1 MDNTYFLSQSSSLTL
16 VIIISLIFAVLGI
29 YHSKKF
35 HGISNYLTA
44 NRNIELFS
52 LTTSLVASALGA
64 WILFGPVAA
73 ATWGGIGAVI
83 GYALGTAFPM
93 IFLIYFGK
101 KIRLEFPK
109 GSSLIEFMRKKFGKS
124 LFKLIL
130 LMTIFYMFIFL
141 CAEVTAVAVLINYL
155 SGTDLWITALIVLLA
170 TLTYTLYGGLR
181 ASIFTDNIQMI
192 VIGFLLLILILIIG
206 SSTGDNFS
214 FALIK
219 EKNPQLLSSSYIPSY
234 TAGLTFFIAVAATN
248 LFHQGNWQRVYAAK
262 DYYTLKSALIISFF
276 IIVPIVFLMGFV
288 GMVSF
293 SIDPS
298 ARADLGFFTLLLKEQ
313 TEMLS
318 LIIVILG
325 LALTI
330 STVDTLVNAISSL
343 FVVDGKATFN
353 LDKKT
358 DYLKISKY
366 FIIFLSLIAF
376 GVASK
381 GFDILYLFL
390 LADLFC
396 CAFVFT
402 GSFEDGTV
410 FDTNVGKDKPLVFQI
425 GMKEVIPGFEQG
437 IVGANKGSKR
447 KIKIPSMLAYGEKGA
462 GELIPPNSNLI
473 FEFKILD
480 VLSPNYEKIDSEKLE
495 NLINENAV
503 ALDIRLDNQWK
514 KTGVIKGSFQETA
527 FDINGKFNVYLMDK
541 VRALAGAESQGIE
554 LIFISHDG
562 KTAEI
567 LGNAFAEDLGFTN
580 VYVLDGGIQSWI
592 KSNKPLVSYN

>member
-1 MDNTYFLSQSSSLTL
+1 MDKTYFIEQSTSLTL
-16 VIIISLIFAVLGI
+16 VIVISLIFAVLGI

-35 HGISNYLTA
+35 GGINNYLTA
-44 NRNIELFS
+44 NRNIGLFS

-101 KIRLEFPK
+101 KIRNEFPK

-155 SGTDLWITALIVLLA
+155 SGTELWITALIVLIS

-192 VIGFLLLILILIIG
+192 VIGILLLTLISII
-206 SSTGDNFS
+206 SSSSGNNFS
-214 FALIK
+214 FEFI
-219 EKNPQLLSSSYIPSY
+219 ENKNPQLLSSSYIPSY

-262 DYYTLKSALIISFF
+262 NYQTLKSSLIISFF
-276 IIVPIVFLMGFV
+276 IIIPIVFLMGFI

-293 SIDPS
+293 SLDSSTRP
-298 ARADLGFFTLLLKEQ
+298 DLGFFTLLLKDQ
-313 TEMLS
+313 TELLS
-318 LIIVILG
+318 LLIIVLG
-325 LALTI
+325 LSLTI

-366 FIIFLSLIAF
+366 FIVFLSLIVF

-402 GSFEDGTV
+402 VFYSFY
-410 FDTNVGKDKPLVFQI
+410 
-425 GMKEVIPGFEQG
+425 
-437 IVGANKGSKR
+437 NK
-447 KIKIPSMLAYGEKGA
+447 
-462 GELIPPNSNLI
+462 
-473 FEFKILD
+473 
-480 VLSPNYEKIDSEKLE
+480 
-495 NLINENAV
+495 INE
-503 ALDIRLDNQWK
+503 
-514 KTGVIKGSFQETA
+514 KTAYIAIIIG
-527 FDINGKFNVYLMDK
+527 L
-541 VRALAGAESQGIE
+541 LAGFLMFPFPDFSKSLLVGVLMSKDLFSPFVSQS
-554 LIFISHDG
+554 LLFLSFIIA
-562 KTAEI
+562 TFLPAII
-567 LGNAFAEDLGFTN
+567 LKL
-580 VYVLDGGIQSWI
+580 
-592 KSNKPLVSYN
+592 KSN

>member
-1 MDNTYFLSQSSSLTL
+1 MDKTYFIEQSTSLTL
-16 VIIISLIFAVLGI
+16 VIVISLIFAVLGI

-35 HGISNYLTA
+35 GGINNYLTA
-44 NRNIELFS
+44 NRNIGLFS

-101 KIRLEFPK
+101 KIRDEFPK

-155 SGTDLWITALIVLLA
+155 SGTELWITALIVLMS

-192 VIGFLLLILILIIG
+192 VIGILLLILISII
-206 SSTGDNFS
+206 SSSSGNNFS
-214 FALIK
+214 FEFIEK
-219 EKNPQLLSSSYIPSY
+219 KNPQLLSSSYIPSY

-262 DYYTLKSALIISFF
+262 NYQTLKSSLIISFF
-276 IIVPIVFLMGFV
+276 IIIPIVFLMGFI

-293 SIDPS
+293 SLDSSTRP
-298 ARADLGFFTLLLKEQ
+298 DLGFFTLLLKDQ
-313 TEMLS
+313 TELLS
-318 LIIVILG
+318 LMIIVLG
-325 LALTI
+325 LSLTI

-353 LDKKT
+353 LNKKT

-366 FIIFLSLIAF
+366 FIVFLSLIAF

-402 GSFEDGTV
+402 VFYSFY
-410 FDTNVGKDKPLVFQI
+410 
-425 GMKEVIPGFEQG
+425 
-437 IVGANKGSKR
+437 NK
-447 KIKIPSMLAYGEKGA
+447 
-462 GELIPPNSNLI
+462 
-473 FEFKILD
+473 
-480 VLSPNYEKIDSEKLE
+480 V
-495 NLINENAV
+495 NE
-503 ALDIRLDNQWK
+503 
-514 KTGVIKGSFQETA
+514 
-527 FDINGKFNVYLMDK
+527 
-541 VRALAGAESQGIE
+541 
-554 LIFISHDG
+554 
-562 KTAEI
+562 KTAYIAIIIGFVAGFLLFPFPDFSKSLLVGVLMSKDLFSPFVSQSLLFLSFIIATFLPAVI
-567 LGNAFAEDLGFTN
+567 LKL
-580 VYVLDGGIQSWI
+580 
-592 KSNKPLVSYN
+592 KSN

>member
-1 MDNTYFLSQSSSLTL
+1 MDKLYFLNQSTSLTL
-16 VIIISLIFAVLGI
+16 VTAICIIFAVAGI

-35 HGISNYLTA
+35 QGINNYLTA
-44 NRNIELFS
+44 NRNIGVFS

-64 WILFGPVAA
+64 WVLFGPVAA

-83 GYALGTAFPM
+83 GYSLGTAFPM
-93 IFLIYFGK
+93 IFLIYLGK
-101 KIRLEFPK
+101 KIRSEFPK

-141 CAEVTAVAVLINYL
+141 CAEVTAVAVLINYI
-155 SGTDLWITALIVLLA
+155 SGTELWITALIVILA
-170 TLTYTLYGGLR
+170 TLSYTLYGGLR

-192 VIGFLLLILILIIG
+192 VIAVLLVILISIIS

-214 FALIK
+214 FALIN

-262 DYYTLKSALIISFF
+262 DYQTLKTSLIISFF
-276 IIVPIVFLMGFV
+276 IIVPIVFLMGFI

-298 ARADLGFFTLLLKEQ
+298 VRADLGFFTLLLKEQ

-318 LIIVILG
+318 LIIIILG

-343 FVVDGKATFN
+343 FVIDGKATFN
-353 LDKKT
+353 LNKKT
-358 DYLKISKY
+358 NYLKLSKY

-376 GVASK
+376 GIASK

-396 CAFVFT
+396 CAFVL
-402 GSFEDGTV
+402 TV
-410 FDTNVGKDKPLVFQI
+410 FYSFYDK
-425 GMKEVIPGFEQG
+425 
-437 IVGANKGSKR
+437 S
-447 KIKIPSMLAYGEKGA
+447 
-462 GELIPPNSNLI
+462 
-473 FEFKILD
+473 
-480 VLSPNYEKIDSEKLE
+480 
-495 NLINENAV
+495 INE
-503 ALDIRLDNQWK
+503 
-514 KTGVIKGSFQETA
+514 
-527 FDINGKFNVYLMDK
+527 
-541 VRALAGAESQGIE
+541 
-554 LIFISHDG
+554 
-562 KTAEI
+562 KTAYISIIIGLIGGFLLFPFPDFSKSLLVGVLLPKEI
-567 LGNAFAEDLGFTN
+567 FSPFVAQSLLFLSFIIATFLPAFIFKLKKF
-580 VYVLDGGIQSWI
+580 
-592 KSNKPLVSYN
+592 